1 VRQSVHTSDA
11 ACRLWRCLLVLCAL
25 SAVMA
30 PSTLRAGEAYAEDE
44 VKAAFI
50 FRFVGYVRWP
60 EDAVPARFTIA
71 VLGAD
76 DVAANLQALL
86 GGRPLLN
93 RPVLVRRVDSLREAT
108 DAQVLF
114 IGHGDR
120 REQRRLAAQP
130 PRRGTLVITESANG
144 MPAGSMINLLVVD
157 QRVRFQISQVAA
169 QAAALKIS
177 SDLLA
182 LALRG
187 DP

>member
-1 VRQSVHTSDA
+1 VGSTADTAGRA
-11 ACRLWRCLLVLCAL
+11 AWRWRHILLLCAL
-25 SAVMA
+25 CSGLA
-30 PSTLRAGEAYAEDE
+30 PASLHARDSYAEEE

-60 EDAVPARFTIA
+60 EDSLPARFTIA

-76 DVAANLQALL
+76 EVAENLQALL
-86 GGRPLLN
+86 AGRQLLN
-93 RPVLVRRVDSLREAT
+93 RPVQVRRIENLHDAA

-114 IGHGDR
+114 VGGAER
-120 REQRRLAAQP
+120 REQRRLAALAP
-130 PRRGTLVITESANG
+130 GRGTLVITESAHG

-157 QRVRFQISQVAA
+157 QRVRFQISQDAA

-182 LALRG
+182 LAVRG